1 MRIMKAADGVQPS
14 KFDAPALG
22 DILRPEL
29 RTPPEPPHSS
39 KIDTVME
46 DISEKHVL
54 FSPLW
59 GRFPALD
66 WEWGF
71 SETQGCLRCHH
82 VPSEPRRKLGKGVSK
97 VLRC

>member
-1 MRIMKAADGVQPS
+1 
-14 KFDAPALG
+14 
-22 DILRPEL
+22 LRPEL
-29 RTPPEPPHSS
+29 RTPPHSS
-39 KIDTVME
+39 KIDIVME

-71 SETQGCLRCHH
+71 SEAHGCLRG
-82 VPSEPRRKLGKGVSK
+82 SSRAKRTSAETGEGGQQGAKGANDSK
-97 VLRC
+97 VLRCQVVEVRS